1 MTFSSATL
9 PGGDYEKLR
18 VEGKDVTA
26 TLDEDSGGVYRFKLV
41 ELEDGAVMKIQGKV
55 DVMIEESLYIDD
67 GATIILADDASMV
80 RFYVGGNVT
89 VKSGAIGIPPAV
101 AQSGDIKVEDL
112 DGYIH
117 PKRIRLY
124 SFPTIDGGD
133 DMALVIVQDAS
144 VILLNMITPSK
155 KVAILRDS
163 TVIGRLT
170 GSDVMLSH
178 GARLFYDPILDNKM
192 GYTVFNGPMYKNNGD
207 PQDGLM
213 TGLSTYDPMQGL
225 DQFKAH
231 MMGHIFEEVDAVPF
245 VPPGDPDP
253 RNADRAVEKPWPFVA
268 MAIEEGNYVA
278 GDNDERQ
285 ESLYVPLDDT
295 NFDVD
300 QFYNDGLII
309 ATYTKTSNVV
319 EDVVEDVVDVVEDI
333 GDGVGGLLGGVGGLL
348 GG

>member
-1 MTFSSATL
+1 
-9 PGGDYEKLR
+9 
-18 VEGKDVTA
+18 
-26 TLDEDSGGVYRFKLV
+26 
-41 ELEDGAVMKIQGKV
+41 
-55 DVMIEESLYIDD
+55 
-67 GATIILADDASMV
+67 
-80 RFYVGGNVT
+80 
-89 VKSGAIGIPPAV
+89 
-101 AQSGDIKVEDL
+101 
-112 DGYIH
+112 
-117 PKRIRLY
+117 
-124 SFPTIDGGD
+124 
-133 DMALVIVQDAS
+133 
-144 VILLNMITPSK
+144 
-155 KVAILRDS
+155 
-163 TVIGRLT
+163 
-170 GSDVMLSH
+170 MLSH

-278 GDNDERQ
+278 GDNEERQ